1 MSREILFRAKRI
13 DDGKWV
19 EGFLFEYAEAGTCI
33 GLEPLS
39 ANDYS
44 EIYSV
49 CYDVVDPATV
59 GQYTGLTDK
68 HGRKIFEA
76 DILSVDCYSYIE
88 PEYEICGEVLITVYG
103 NALLVK
109 RDSGETECPYLSD
122 VRGSYTTIY
131 EVIGNIHDTEA
142 TPCTE

>member
-1 MSREILFRAKRI
+1 MSRDILFRGKRLS
-13 DDGKWV
+13 DGKWV

-59 GQYTGLTDK
+59 GQYTGLADK
-68 HGRKIFEA
+68 RGRKIFEG
-76 DILSVDCYSYIE
+76 DRCEDS
-88 PEYEICGEVLITVYG
+88 ICGTGVIKFSDGMYSIIYDKPTDPEWYAS
-103 NALLVK
+103 ALFIA
-109 RDSGETECPYLSD
+109 DGD
-122 VRGSYTTIY
+122 I
-131 EVIGNIHDTEA
+131 EVISNIHDPEA
-142 TPCTE
+142 NPCQEDT

>member
-1 MSREILFRAKRI
+1 MSREILFRAKRPS
-13 DDGKWV
+13 DGKWV

-59 GQYTGLTDK
+59 GQYTGLVDK
-68 HGRKIFEA
+68 HGKKIFEGDVVHCISQYDNA
-76 DILSVDCYSYIE
+76 NMAVIFEDGEFRMVIASKL
-88 PEYEICGEVLITVYG
+88 PEYETGMGFFSIRCF
-103 NALLVK
+103 NK
-109 RDSGETECPYLSD
+109 
-122 VRGSYTTIY
+122 

-142 TPCTE
+142 TPCSTK